1 MREGYGIPIAHEMG
15 SIERDLDSFKQDL
28 KDSNDDLKEMEYNLY
43 KSIPM
48 FESLEH
54 FKDAEKIKIS
64 FQIENDKVLAEA
76 MNYPDN
82 TKELK
87 KQTNKKTAKIKKAKQ
102 INTKIAKINKAKNEY
117 ICINFICKKK
127 YVGSICPHCK
137 TKNPLFLRKKKK
149 N

>member
-1 MREGYGIPIAHEMG
+1 MKGGYGIPIAHEMG
-15 SIERDLDSFKQDL
+15 SMERNLDSFKQDL
-28 KDSNDDLKEMEYNLY
+28 KDADDDLKEMEYNLY

-64 FQIENDKVLAEA
+64 FQIENDRVLAEA
-76 MNYPDN
+76 MNY
-82 TKELK
+82 LK
-87 KQTNKKTAKIKKAKQ
+87 NEKKLKKQ
-102 INTKIAKINKAKNEY
+102 INTKIVKINKAKNKY
-117 ICINFICKKK
+117 ICINLSCKKT

-137 TKNPLFLRKKKK
+137 TKNPLFLRKK

>member
-1 MREGYGIPIAHEMG
+1 MKEGYGISIAYEMG
-15 SIERDLDSFKQDL
+15 SMERDLDSFKKDL
-28 KDSNDDLKEMEYNLY
+28 RDSNDDLKEMEYNLY

-76 MNYPDN
+76 LNYPNN

-87 KQTNKKTAKIKKAKQ
+87 KQ
-102 INTKIAKINKAKNEY
+102 INTKNVKINKAKNEY
-117 ICINFICKKK
+117 ICINLSCKKT

-137 TKNPLFLRKKKK
+137 TKNPLFLRKRKKK
-149 N
+149 KRKN